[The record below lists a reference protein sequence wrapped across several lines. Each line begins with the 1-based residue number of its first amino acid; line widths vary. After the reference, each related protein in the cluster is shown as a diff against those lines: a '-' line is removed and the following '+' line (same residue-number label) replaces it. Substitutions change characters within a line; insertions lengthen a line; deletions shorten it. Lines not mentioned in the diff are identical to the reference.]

1 MQMWE
6 QVLLGIAALVLLLVF
21 WPGARAAMEQSRK
34 AQERDWAGVLLPVGL
49 VVLFVMVLIILA
61 RS

>member
-6 QVLLGIAALVLLLVF
+6 QVLLGIAALVLVLVF
-21 WPGARAAMEQSRK
+21 WPGARVAMEQSRK
-34 AQERDWAGVLLPVGL
+34 AQERDWAGVLLPVAL

>member
-1 MQMWE
+1 MQIWE
-6 QVLLGIAALVLLLVF
+6 QVLLGIAALVLVLVF

-34 AQERDWAGVLLPVGL
+34 AQERDWTGVLLPVGL
-49 VVLFVMVLIILA
+49 VVLFVIVLIILA